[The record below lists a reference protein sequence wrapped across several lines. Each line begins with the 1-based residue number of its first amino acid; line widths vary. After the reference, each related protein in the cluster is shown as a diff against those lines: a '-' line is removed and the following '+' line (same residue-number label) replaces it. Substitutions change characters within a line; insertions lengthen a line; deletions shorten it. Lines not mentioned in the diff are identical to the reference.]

1 MDLSGAS
8 EPTELNKWKFRT
20 MSRRFENSHI
30 DEAVVP
36 PPIRWAGGKRWLVG
50 KYPDLFTPRS
60 GRLIEPFA
68 GSAAV
73 FFLTMPRR
81 ALLSDM
87 NEELIDV
94 YRAIKSD
101 HQAVMKVLRFHS
113 DRHDKSY
120 YYQIRSKRET
130 DGVKAAA
137 RMLYLNRTCF
147 NALYRVNRKGE
158 FNVPIGSKVNAFR
171 SDDDFSGVAR
181 LLNRAK
187 LIHGDFEKAIHLA
200 ETGDLIYVDPPY
212 TVRHNL
218 NGFIKYNEKIFTFED
233 QIRLR
238 RVLDKAVS
246 AGADVI
252 VSNADH
258 ESIRDLYADF
268 GLICSVNRASSISGS
283 STARGPTSEVLV
295 GSHGMV
301 RRLAVIE

>member
-1 MDLSGAS
+1 MKKRCED
-8 EPTELNKWKFRT
+8 T
-20 MSRRFENSHI
+20 HV
-30 DEAVVP
+30 DESAVP

-50 KYPDLFTPRS
+50 RYPDLFVPKS

-73 FFLTMPRR
+73 FFSTMPRR

-94 YRAIKSD
+94 YRAIKFD
-101 HQAVMKVLRFHS
+101 HQAVIQALRAHS
-113 DRHDKSY
+113 DKHDKDY
-120 YYQIRSKRET
+120 YYQIRSKKET
-130 DGVKAAA
+130 DRIKSAA

-147 NALYRVNRKGE
+147 NALYRVNRKGK
-158 FNVPIGSKVNAFR
+158 FNVPIGSKNNAFR

-181 LLNRAK
+181 LLNRVK
-187 LIHGDFEKAIHLA
+187 LIHGDFEKAVNLA
-200 ETGDLIYVDPPY
+200 EPGDLVYVDPPY

-218 NGFIKYNEKIFTFED
+218 NGFIKYNERIFTFED

-238 RVLDKAVS
+238 RVLDVAVS
-246 AGADVI
+246 VGADVI

-283 STARGPTSEVLV
+283 SLARGLTSEIVV
-295 GSHGMV
+295 GSKGMV
-301 RRLAVIE
+301 RRLATLCRQTPQGARQ